1 MRDRTGLAMLQI
13 LLRYPDGI
21 SQQAIAKQMGRTKQ
35 TIVVAI
41 DKLEQRNYLQ
51 RRSNSSDRR
60 ITVMVWLAD
69 IDY

>member
-1 MRDRTGLAMLQI
+1 MLQI